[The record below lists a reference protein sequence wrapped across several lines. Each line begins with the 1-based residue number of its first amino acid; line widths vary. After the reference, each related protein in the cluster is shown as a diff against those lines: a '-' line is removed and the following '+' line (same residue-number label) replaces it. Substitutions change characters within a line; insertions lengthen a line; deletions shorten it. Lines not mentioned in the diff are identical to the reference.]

1 MEKGRC
7 GRWSAAELGM
17 GLDWGI
23 RFGEEEGGA
32 NFYSQPTSILGQSA
46 VY

>member
-23 RFGEEEGGA
+23 RFREEGGA
-32 NFYSQPTSILGQSA
+32 KFYSQPTSILSQSA